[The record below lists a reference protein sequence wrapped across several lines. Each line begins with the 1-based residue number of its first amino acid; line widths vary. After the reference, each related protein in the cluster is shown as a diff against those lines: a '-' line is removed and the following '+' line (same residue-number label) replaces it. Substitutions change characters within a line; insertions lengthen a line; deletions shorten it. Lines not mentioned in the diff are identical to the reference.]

1 MTTAFRTSR
10 RALLGTA
17 LAAPL
22 IRGAAAQ
29 GGGGEPYVIGAV
41 FPLSGPN
48 AEYGGV
54 FTAGVQLALQHME
67 GDRML
72 KRPVRFQPED
82 SQALPQQGVIAMN
95 KLVNVDRAHWVL
107 SAFTAVSKAVAPVG
121 DRAKTVMVNGGAV
134 GPDLSGLSP
143 YFWNV
148 IPLAHLETRALLPYL
163 VGERKA
169 KRVALVY
176 VDDPLGDA
184 ILGILRQELPKAG
197 GELVGSFSVPRS
209 AQQFGPV
216 AARVRQV
223 RPDAVYIAS
232 FGAQQSQI
240 IKGLRDNGVS
250 QLLCSYSAMNLESVR
265 SLPEAN
271 GLIFTGQKVDF
282 QGGDVTARRF
292 AEDFR
297 RANGG
302 KEPTIY
308 NVNYYNATRLF
319 GLLAAEVEKVAGQ
332 VNGDS
337 LREALLRVRSF
348 PLVGGTGE
356 FDELGNMTAAIEV
369 NEWRDGALVRLAG

>member
-1 MTTAFRTSR
+1 MSPYCTGR

-17 LAAPL
+17 LALPF

-29 GGGGEPYVIGAV
+29 AEPYVLGTL

-48 AEYGGV
+48 AEYGTV
-54 FTAGVQLALQHME
+54 FTAGVQLGLQHIE
-67 GDRML
+67 QDRLL
-72 KRPVRFQPED
+72 KRPIRLQAED
-82 SQALPQQGVIAMN
+82 TQALPQQAVVAAN
-95 KLVNVDRAHWVL
+95 KLISVDRAVWL
-107 SAFTAVSKAVAPVG
+107 FSAFTAVSKAVAPVG

-134 GPDLSGLSP
+134 GPDLAGLSP

-148 IPLAHLETRALLPYL
+148 IPLAHLETEALLPYL

-169 KRVALVY
+169 KRIALVY

-184 ILGILRQELPKAG
+184 ILGILRDKLPKAG
-197 GELVGSFSVPRS
+197 GELVGQFSVPRT

-250 QLLCSYSAMNLESVR
+250 QLLCSYSAMNLDSVR
-265 SLPEAN
+265 SLAESN
-271 GLIFTGQKVDF
+271 GLVFTVQKVDF
-282 QGGDVTARRF
+282 EGGDALTRRF

-297 RANGG
+297 KANG
-302 KEPTIY
+302 KDPTVY

-319 GLLAAEVEKVAGQ
+319 ALLAAEIEKTGGE

-337 LREALLRVRSF
+337 LRETLLRVKRF

-356 FDELGNMTAAIEV
+356 FDEAGNMTAAIEV
-369 NEWRDGALVRLAG
+369 KEFRDGRAVHLAG